1 MKIKQIRSATN
12 KIFYGGKTFLL
23 DPWLVEQYGLGCF
36 DSIPGNPYMAVDPVK
51 AKIPMPLFA
60 LPETVESIL
69 SGVDAYIVTHLH
81 PDHIDINM
89 QKGTFGDILE
99 HDKPIFVQNEDDAQ
113 ALKASGFQDVRI
125 LKNDGVKFADITLY
139 KTPAMHGTI
148 KPSSDACGVV
158 FKAEQEKVLYVAGD
172 TIWFDGVRKTLANY
186 QPEVIML
193 NACAAELRAYG
204 RLIMNDEDVD
214 CVHQTLPEAKLY
226 LTHFDNVAH
235 ASITRSQMRGA
246 LVRRGVGNYVIPED
260 GETVIY

>member
-36 DSIPGNPYMAVDPVK
+36 DSMPGNPYMAVDQVK

-69 SGVDAYIVTHLH
+69 SGVDAYIITHIH

-89 QKGTFGDILE
+89 QKGTFGDVLE
-99 HDKPIFVQNEDDAQ
+99 HNKPIFVQNEDDAQ

-139 KTPAMHGTI
+139 KTPALHGTI
-148 KPSSDACGVV
+148 KPSSDACGVLY
-158 FKAEQEKVLYVAGD
+158 KV
-172 TIWFDGVRKTLANY
+172 I
-186 QPEVIML
+186 
-193 NACAAELRAYG
+193 
-204 RLIMNDEDVD
+204 
-214 CVHQTLPEAKLY
+214 
-226 LTHFDNVAH
+226 
-235 ASITRSQMRGA
+235 S
-246 LVRRGVGNYVIPED
+246 
-260 GETVIY
+260 